1 MTTLYGSHYF
11 VNNTEARKVFT
22 ICSMVFPQFL
32 QAGTQVL
39 ARNKDNFLDNNT
51 PPGAAPA
58 FMGKT
63 KVGGTKHADT

>member
-1 MTTLYGSHYF
+1 M
-11 VNNTEARKVFT
+11 FT